1 MNRSDLLTLKK
12 FAAPGFL
19 QATHRFSFAM
29 HRTKSRFSKQQ
40 TCRLLSQI
48 ERFAAYASGSGVEA
62 WNRRSTNDILR
73 HLSFANGSSDEL
85 CFFLILTTV
94 LEYGSQREI
103 AEPDSGADW
112 KVAMT
117 AALNR
122 PPKES
127 QEA

>member
-40 TCRLLSQI
+40 ICRFLSQL

-85 CFFLILTTV
+85 WFFLVLTTV
-94 LEYGSQREI
+94 LEYGSRREI
-103 AEPDSGADW
+103 AEPDSD
-112 KVAMT
+112 VDRSSAMIVV
-117 AALNR
+117 LNR
-122 PPKES
+122 LPKKR
-127 QEA
+127 QEG